1 MKISILNKSV
11 LSVLFAGL
19 GLFPFFSAGAQ
30 DMQDSLHLNLDKV
43 LEIAL
48 SDNPTIRIADREI
61 QRKKY
66 SKLEQIGGL
75 LPTISADASYS
86 RTLKKTRLAFNGQE
100 PVEIGTDNSYNG
112 GFNLSLPLI
121 APTLW
126 KTIQLSQLDVE
137 LSMEAARSSK
147 IALVNEIE
155 KAYYQ
160 YLLTQDSYRVL
171 QVSYDNTERNYKNI
185 TEKFKQGLVSEFDK
199 IRSEVQLKNMQ
210 PQLVSTKNA
219 IYLASLQLKVLM
231 GVDVNEPI
239 VFEGNLVDFESN
251 MYGEMLASLSDTL
264 LYNNTDLKQLDI
276 QYKQLEKT
284 KMINRTLFLPTL
296 SLTSNYSWMTMAND
310 FRFKDYRWFP
320 NSTIGL
326 TLSIPIF
333 QGGKNVQKQR
343 QTRIEMGNLKL
354 QRENLVRN
362 LQLTINSSLS
372 TMQTALEQLNYSK
385 ENIKQAE
392 KAYMISEKR
401 YEVGSGTL
409 LEMNDAEVAL
419 TQARLAYNQAIYD
432 YVAARSDLEMTL
444 GKEPNIKD

>member
-1 MKISILNKSV
+1 MKKNLLHKVVSGAV
-11 LSVLFAGL
+11 MAVVCL
-19 GLFPFFSAGAQ
+19 GTVPALKA
-30 DMQDSLHLNLDKV
+30 QDSLKLNLNQV

-48 SDNPTIRIADREI
+48 NDNPTIRIADKEI
-61 QRKKY
+61 QRRRY
-66 SKLEQIGGL
+66 SKLEQIGDL
-75 LPTISADASYS
+75 LPMISADASYS
-86 RTLKKTRLAFNGQE
+86 RTLKKTRLAFGDGE

-126 KTIQLSQLDVE
+126 KTIQLSELDIK
-137 LSMEAARSSK
+137 LSMESARSSK
-147 IALVNEIE
+147 ISLVNEIE

-160 YLLTQDSYRVL
+160 LLLTKDSYRVL
-171 QVSYDNTERNYKNI
+171 QLSYDNTEENYKNI
-185 TEKFKQGLVSEFDK
+185 TEKFNQGLVSEFDK
-199 IRSEVQLKNMQ
+199 LRSEVQLKNMM

-231 GVDVNEPI
+231 GVNVNEPI
-239 VFEGNLVDFESN
+239 IFEGNLVDFEEN
-251 MYGEMLASLSDTL
+251 MYGEMLTSLSDTL
-264 LYNNTDLKQLDI
+264 LYENSDLKQLDI
-276 QYKQLEKT
+276 QYLQLEKT
-284 KMINRTLFLPTL
+284 KAINRTLFLPTL
-296 SLTSNYSWMTMAND
+296 SLTSNYTWMSMAND
-310 FRFKDYRWFP
+310 FKFKQYKWFP

-326 TLSIPIF
+326 SLSIPIF

-343 QTRIEMGNLKL
+343 QTRIQMENLKL

-362 LQLTINSSLS
+362 LQLAVNSSLS
-372 TMQTALEQLNYSK
+372 TMQTAIEEMNYSK

-419 TQARLAYNQAIYD
+419 TQARLAYNQAIYN
-432 YVAARSDLEMTL
+432 YVAARADLEMTL
-444 GKEPNIKD
+444 GKEPVINK

>member
-1 MKISILNKSV
+1 MKKILFHKRI
-11 LSVLFAGL
+11 LFLVSAGL
-19 GLFPFFSAGAQ
+19 FFFIGLPVKA
-30 DMQDSLHLNLDKV
+30 QDSLRLNLQQV

-48 SDNPTIRIADREI
+48 SDNPTVRIADREI

-66 SKLEQIGGL
+66 AKLEQLADL
-75 LPTISADASYS
+75 LPNVSADASYS
-86 RTLKKTRLAFNGQE
+86 RTLKKTRLAFGDGE

-126 KTIQLSQLDVE
+126 KTLQLSQLDVE

-147 IALVNEIE
+147 IAMVNEVE

-160 YLLTQDSYRVL
+160 LLLTKDSYQVL
-171 QVSYDNTERNYKNI
+171 LISYNSTEENYKNI
-185 TEKFKQGLVSEFDK
+185 TQKFTQGLVSEFDK
-199 IRSEVQLKNMQ
+199 IRSEVQLKNMM

-239 VFEGNLVDFESN
+239 IFEGNLVDFEDN
-251 MYGEMLASLSDTL
+251 MYGEMLTSLNDTL
-264 LYNNTDLKQLDI
+264 LYENSDLKQLDI
-276 QYKQLEKT
+276 QHKQLEKT
-284 KMINRTLFLPTL
+284 KAINRTFFLPTL

-310 FRFKDYRWFP
+310 FKFKNYQWFP
-320 NSTIGL
+320 NSTVGL

-333 QGGKNVQKQR
+333 QGGKNWQKQR
-343 QTRIEMGNLKL
+343 QTRIQIENLEL
-354 QRENLVRN
+354 QREDLVRN
-362 LQLTINSSLS
+362 LQLSVNSSLS
-372 TMQTALEQLNYSK
+372 TMQTAIEEMNYSK

-419 TQARLAYNQAIYD
+419 TQARLAYNQAIYN
-432 YVAARSDLEMTL
+432 YVAARSDLEKTL
-444 GKEPNIKD
+444 GKEPLIKE

>member
-1 MKISILNKSV
+1 MKKKLLHKVVTGSLLAV
-11 LSVLFAGL
+11 FCL
-19 GLFPFFSAGAQ
+19 GTIPAIKA
-30 DMQDSLHLNLDKV
+30 QDSLKLNLNQV
-43 LEIAL
+43 LKIAL
-48 SDNPTIRIADREI
+48 SDNPTIRIADKEI

-66 SKLEQIGGL
+66 SKLEQIGDL
-75 LPTISADASYS
+75 LPMISADASYS
-86 RTLKKTRLAFNGQE
+86 RTLKKTRLAFGGGE

-126 KTIQLSQLDVE
+126 KTIQLSQLDIE
-137 LSMEAARSSK
+137 LSMESARSSK
-147 IALVNEIE
+147 ISLVNEIQ

-160 YLLTQDSYRVL
+160 LLLTKDSYRVL
-171 QVSYDNTERNYKNI
+171 QLSYDNTEENYKNI

-199 IRSEVQLKNMQ
+199 LRSEVQLKNMM

-239 VFEGNLVDFESN
+239 IFEGNLVDFEEN
-251 MYGEMLASLSDTL
+251 MYGEMLTSLSDTL
-264 LYNNTDLKQLDI
+264 LYENSDLKQLDI
-276 QYKQLEKT
+276 QYLQLEKT
-284 KMINRTLFLPTL
+284 RAINRTLFLPTL
-296 SLTSNYSWMTMAND
+296 SLTTNYTWMSMAND
-310 FRFKDYRWFP
+310 FKFKEYKWFP

-326 TLSIPIF
+326 SLSIPIF

-343 QTRIEMGNLKL
+343 QTRIQMENLKL

-362 LQLTINSSLS
+362 LQLGVNSSLS
-372 TMQTALEQLNYSK
+372 TMQTAIEEMNYSK

-419 TQARLAYNQAIYD
+419 TQARLAYNQAIYN
-432 YVAARSDLEMTL
+432 YVAARADLEMTL
-444 GKEPNIKD
+444 GKEPVLNE